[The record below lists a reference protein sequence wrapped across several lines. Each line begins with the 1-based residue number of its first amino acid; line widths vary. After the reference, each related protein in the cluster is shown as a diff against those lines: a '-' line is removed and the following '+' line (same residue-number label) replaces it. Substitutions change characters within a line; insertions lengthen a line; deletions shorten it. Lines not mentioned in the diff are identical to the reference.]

1 VHPRFRT
8 PYITTIITGLV
19 VALCAALVPI
29 QILGEMTSIG
39 TLFAFM
45 IVCAAVMMLRV
56 KRPEA
61 ERPFKVPGG
70 FVFPVLGIVSCL
82 YLMLSLPVATWVRF
96 LGWLNVGMLIY
107 WFYGRVHSP
116 LRDAAEAAARTSLE
130 NVGNFVTVAGALLLF
145 NGLFMTILG
154 FMTALGI
161 TTEELAKWHEIGVTP
176 EQSDQLGLLVLGVGL
191 AVFVIGRVLAKSGK
205 AAAA

>member
-1 VHPRFRT
+1 M
-8 PYITTIITGLV
+8 
-19 VALCAALVPI
+19 PI

-45 IVCAAVMMLRV
+45 IVCSAVMVLRV

-61 ERPFKVPGG
+61 PRPFKVAGG
-70 FVFPVLGIVSCL
+70 PVVPILGIVSCL

-116 LRDAAEAAARTSLE
+116 LADSREAAARTGLE
-130 NVGNFVTVAGALLLF
+130 SFGNFVTVAGALLVF
-145 NGLFMTILG
+145 NGFFMALLG
-154 FMTALGI
+154 FMTIFGLTSETLI
-161 TTEELAKWHEIGVTP
+161 KWHEIGVTP
-176 EQSDQLGLLVLGVGL
+176 EESDRLGLIILGVGVATL
-191 AVFVIGRVLAKSGK
+191 IVGRLLAKAGRRT
-205 AAAA
+205 AT